1 MKTKRRVLLV
11 DDEVGLTSL
20 LRRSLEDFGDY
31 EVRTANSGSAAL
43 AVMRQFHPDI
53 VLLDVVM
60 PGMTGRDVAAC
71 MRRDPE
77 QATIP
82 IVFVTALPP
91 PDRASGSGA
100 PGALDGCL
108 CIEKPL
114 TADEIVTAIEATLRL
129 RPEPKLEGL

>member
-1 MKTKRRVLLV
+1 MKTKHRVLLV
-11 DDEVGLTSL
+11 DDEVGLASL
-20 LRRSLEDFGDY
+20 LRRSLEAIGDY

-43 AVMRQFHPDI
+43 ALMRQFHPDI

-77 QATIP
+77 QARIP

-91 PDRASGSGA
+91 PNSGSGA

-114 TADEIVTAIEATLRL
+114 STDEIVTAIESTLRL